1 LKSAITLASVLA
13 HGKRQVNGMKD
24 EAQAVPECSVF
35 VGISLDG
42 FIARPNGDLDWL
54 MGEGGGD
61 SAEYGYNEFIAGID
75 AIVMGRRTFEKVLTF
90 DKWYY
95 GDKRVVV
102 LSNLPLDLSV
112 AQARGGVV
120 ERMGGAPAEIVSKL
134 AASGAH
140 RLYVDG
146 GTTIQAFFRAG
157 LIHRLIISRLPVLIG
172 EGIPLF
178 GSLPRD
184 IRLNHIATRT
194 YPGGMVQSEYH
205 VIR

>member
-1 LKSAITLASVLA
+1 MNAEGHA
-13 HGKRQVNGMKD
+13 M
-24 EAQAVPECSVF
+24 AQCSVF
-35 VGISLDG
+35 VGVSLDG

-75 AIVMGRRTFEKVLTF
+75 AIVMGRKTFEQVLTF

-95 GDKRVVV
+95 GSKRVVV
-102 LSNLPLDLSV
+102 LSHHSLDVSG
-112 AQARGGVV
+112 ARARGGVV
-120 ERMGGAPAEIVSKL
+120 EQLEGSPAEIVSKL
-134 AASGAH
+134 TASGAY

-146 GTTIQAFFRAG
+146 GSTIQQFLRAG
-157 LIHRLIISRLPVLIG
+157 LINRLIISRLPVLIG

-178 GSLPRD
+178 GPLLHD
-184 IRLNHIATRT
+184 IRLRHVTTRT

-205 VIR
+205 IGE

>member
-1 LKSAITLASVLA
+1 
-13 HGKRQVNGMKD
+13 MK
-24 EAQAVPECSVF
+24 ENKAALECSVF
-35 VGISLDG
+35 VGVSLDG
-42 FIARPNGDLDWL
+42 FIARMNGDLDWL
-54 MGEGGGD
+54 MGGGEGESG
-61 SAEYGYNEFIAGID
+61 EHGYNEFIADID
-75 AIVMGRRTFEKVLTF
+75 TIVMGRRTFEKVLTF

-95 GDKRVVV
+95 GNKRVVV
-102 LSNLPLDLSV
+102 LSSQPIDMSV

-120 ERMGGAPAEIVSKL
+120 EQMTGSPAAIVSKL
-134 AASGAH
+134 AAYGAR

-146 GTTIQAFFRAG
+146 GVTIQQFLRAG

-205 VIR
+205 VVT

>member
-1 LKSAITLASVLA
+1 
-13 HGKRQVNGMKD
+13 MKA
-24 EAQAVPECSVF
+24 ELERPECAVF
-35 VGISLDG
+35 VGVSLDG

-75 AIVMGRRTFEKVLTF
+75 AIVMGRKTFEKVLTF

-95 GDKRVVV
+95 GNKRVVV
-102 LSNLPLDLSV
+102 LSHHPVDLSV

-120 ERMGGAPAEIVSKL
+120 EHMAGSPAEITSKL
-134 AASGAH
+134 SASGARH
-140 RLYVDG
+140 LYVDG
-146 GTTIQAFFRAG
+146 GITIQEFLRAG

-178 GSLPRD
+178 GSLPGD
-184 IRLNHIATRT
+184 MRLTHVRTRT
-194 YPGGMVQSEYH
+194 FPGGMVQSEYR
-205 VIR
+205 IAS

>member
-1 LKSAITLASVLA
+1 MTEN
-13 HGKRQVNGMKD
+13 QV
-24 EAQAVPECSVF
+24 APTCAVFAGV
-35 VGISLDG
+35 SLDG

-61 SAEYGYNEFIAGID
+61 SAEYGYNEFIADID
-75 AIVMGRRTFEKVLTF
+75 AIVMGRSTFEKVLTF

-95 GDKRVVV
+95 GNKRVVV
-102 LSNLPLDLSV
+102 LSNHPLDVSL
-112 AQARGGVV
+112 ARTRGGVV
-120 ERMGGAPAEIVSKL
+120 EVTAGSPAEIVSKL
-134 AASGAH
+134 AASGAR

-146 GTTIQAFFRAG
+146 GITIQQFLRAG

-205 VIR
+205 VQT